1 MRFKRGSKV
10 EVLKEANT
18 LTAWC
23 GAEIISGKGQSY
35 TVRYDHYVPE
45 HGEVS
50 ERVHRNLVRP
60 RPPVQ
65 KVESWVAGDAVEV
78 FDDIMWRVAI
88 ISRVGGSYCM
98 VRLLGSSYKFG
109 VHISNIRVRQC
120 WQNDE
125 WVLMFKGSGNSGE
138 LEFSQLSTSDCYK
151 EMSLQEAQTP
161 AAVKNQEK
169 GDLSAARY
177 IGVQGSHIAYS
188 RTLKR
193 TSPYCSS
200 LIQANSGNV
209 KKFRAAEKEDRRH
222 PGLPVNVDQVDA
234 VAYPRKNMG
243 EKYMCASFNNIT
255 NGYNELDRREIN
267 DFVGCSVARDTDS
280 NDSDSNISSVGSCS
294 AISRTLNKF
303 STQMLA
309 VLYQEANSLTS
320 DAESC
325 CGGSRDEE
333 ICDLHPEE
341 SIAETLDVISCQG
354 SSICVNMYSAEIWD
368 IVVLYIMRFQKGSK
382 VELSY
387 KFRAYNSI
395 TFRQYDNWVKMLGHS
410 LVFLN
415 TSKHCDSSALSSLMK
430 NQDLGI
436 FVPEAHVGNVKKSW
450 RLKKK
455 QGIKASSQLK

>member
-78 FDDIMWRVAI
+78 FDDVMWRVAI
-88 ISRVGGSYCM
+88 ISRVRGSYCL
-98 VRLLGSSYKFG
+98 VRLLESSYKFG

-125 WVLMFKGSGNSGE
+125 WVLMFKGSGISGE

-151 EMSLQEAQTP
+151 EMSLQEAQTR

-169 GDLSAARY
+169 CDLSAARY
-177 IGVQGSHIAYS
+177 I
-188 RTLKR
+188 R
-193 TSPYCSS
+193 
-200 LIQANSGNV
+200 ANSGNV
-209 KKFRAAEKEDRRH
+209 KKFRAAEKEDRGH

-243 EKYMCASFNNIT
+243 EKYMRASFNNIT
-255 NGYNELDRREIN
+255 NGYNELDRRELN
-267 DFVGCSVARDTDS
+267 DFVGCSVARDSDS
-280 NDSDSNISSVGSCS
+280 NDSDSNMSSVGSCS

-309 VLYQEANSLTS
+309 VSYQEANSLTS

-325 CGGSRDEE
+325 CGGSRDKE

-341 SIAETLDVISCQG
+341 SIAES
-354 SSICVNMYSAEIWD
+354 M
-368 IVVLYIMRFQKGSK
+368 
-382 VELSY
+382 
-387 KFRAYNSI
+387 
-395 TFRQYDNWVKMLGHS
+395 HS
-410 LVFLN
+410 LELHTYRRTLEELYASGPLSWEKEGLLTNLRITLHISNDEHLMELKNLISGGKKIWRLAKSCFQWSFTMMLAQSVSTCTLLN
-415 TSKHCDSSALSSLMK
+415 
-430 NQDLGI
+430 
-436 FVPEAHVGNVKKSW
+436 PEADRVRPSSKMSLP
-450 RLKKK
+450 LKCPYLNYVLTCSHRKIRIWEFLFRRHMWEMLRNL
-455 QGIKASSQLK
+455 GG

>member
-65 KVESWVAGDAVEV
+65 KVESWVAGDVVEV
-78 FDDIMWRVAI
+78 FDDVMWRVAI

-120 WQNDE
+120 WKNDE
-125 WVLMFKGSGNSGE
+125 WVLMFKGSGISGE

-151 EMSLQEAQTP
+151 EMSLQEAQTR

-177 IGVQGSHIAYS
+177 IG
-188 RTLKR
+188 
-193 TSPYCSS
+193 
-200 LIQANSGNV
+200 ANSGNV
-209 KKFRAAEKEDRRH
+209 KKFRAAEKEDRGH

-267 DFVGCSVARDTDS
+267 DFVGCSVARDSDS

-309 VLYQEANSLTS
+309 VSYQEANSLTS

-325 CGGSRDEE
+325 CGGSRDKE

-341 SIAETLDVISCQG
+341 SIAERKKIRRLAKSCFQWSFTMMLALDVISCQG

-368 IVVLYIMRFQKGSK
+368 IVVLYIMRFQRGSK
-382 VELSY
+382 VE
-387 KFRAYNSI
+387 
-395 TFRQYDNWVKMLGHS
+395 
-410 LVFLN
+410 
-415 TSKHCDSSALSSLMK
+415 K